1 MDGMNYLIA
10 GGLLL
15 CVLGWLVSAYQRMLQ
30 LRENAVRFWMQI
42 EREVKQRHDMLIE
55 LLGNAVADFPLVGQ
69 EMSKVMS
76 VNDSCMALLQ
86 QTPLMDNSR
95 EMENFVRQEKELS
108 VVMEN
113 LFAVCEQHPEWKVGE
128 HLPRLKREYGVSR
141 HQLARLHHSYNVAV
155 CVYNDTIHAF
165 PSAIVARA
173 FHFSEAS
180 LCE

>member
-1 MDGMNYLIA
+1 
-10 GGLLL
+10 
-15 CVLGWLVSAYQRMLQ
+15 
-30 LRENAVRFWMQI
+30 
-42 EREVKQRHDMLIE
+42 MLIE

-165 PSAIVARA
+165 LRRSWRVLSIFRKRRFASSPASDDEKTQKPGSFCVLRLDVRRGQA
-173 FHFSEAS
+173 STGAS
-180 LCE
+180 LVQVPC